1 MSQPMAVAVWQVGVT
16 AAAEVAAGDGG
27 NGSEGSVAKPVATAV
42 SKAVAAEVQ
51 AAALTTVP
59 MAKLTAVAVTTEL
72 TVKMTVVPVVATETV
87 VGVGSGDSGAG
98 DFWWRLS
105 QRWPRRAEGA
115 RPAAAAGRLGAA
127 GLSALEVKAAKLAGS
142 EATVTTNGWR

>member
-1 MSQPMAVAVWQVGVT
+1 MRQVGVT

-59 MAKLTAVAVTTEL
+59 MAKLTAVAVTTAVDGEDDCG
-72 TVKMTVVPVVATETV
+72 AGGGDGDGG
-87 VGVGSGDSGAG
+87 VGVGSGDGGAG